1 MTMNIT
7 KTRRFLLAALAAF
20 VTQTAFAAYPEKPV
34 RIIVPFPAGGA
45 ADNAMRVVA
54 LKLSDYWS
62 KPVVIDNRPG
72 VPGLLA
78 AAAAAPDGYTLL
90 LGAGSSIV
98 THPLIN
104 SKLPFDPARDFAPIG
119 RIVANVPVLVVHPS
133 LGVKSVKEL
142 VAMAKK
148 KPGVLNF
155 SSSGHG
161 SPNHLAMELFMA
173 MSDTKMVHVPYKGGA
188 PSVNE
193 LVGGHVQMGINAVP
207 SVISYIKAGKL
218 TALGVASAHR
228 DRSLPEVPTVA
239 EAGVP
244 GFEYEIWYALFAPS
258 RTPADIIAKTS
269 ADLQRA
275 LAEPD
280 VVRKLLEQ
288 GAEPRPSSAQELGQY
303 IKDDTARWAK
313 LIKERNLKID

>member
-1 MTMNIT
+1 MI
-7 KTRRFLLAALAAF
+7 KTRRFLLAALAALSMQA
-20 VTQTAFAAYPEKPV
+20 VFAAYPEKPV

-62 KPVVIDNRPG
+62 KPVIIDNRPG
-72 VPGLLA
+72 VPGLQA
-78 AAAAAPDGYTLL
+78 AALAAPDGYTLL

-104 SKLPFDPARDFAPIG
+104 SKLPFNPTRDFAPIG
-119 RIVANVPVLVVHPS
+119 RVVANVPVLVVHPS
-133 LGVKSVKEL
+133 LGIKSVKEL
-142 VAMAKK
+142 VALAKK
-148 KPGVLNF
+148 NPGTLNF

-193 LVGGHVQMGINAVP
+193 LAGGHVQMGINAVP
-207 SVISYIKAGKL
+207 SVMPYIKAGKL
-218 TALGVASAHR
+218 TPLAVASARR
-228 DRSLPEVPTVA
+228 DRSLPDVPTVA
-239 EAGVP
+239 ESGLP
-244 GFEYEIWYALFAPS
+244 GFEYEIWYAMFAPS
-258 RTPADIIAKTS
+258 RTPANIIAKTS
-269 ADLQRA
+269 TDLQRA

-280 VVRKLLEQ
+280 VVRKLIEQ
-288 GAEPRPSSAQELGQY
+288 GAEPRPSSAQELAQY
-303 IKDDTARWAK
+303 IKDDTARWTK
-313 LIKERNLKID
+313 VIKERNLKID

>member
-1 MTMNIT
+1 MIMI

-20 VTQTAFAAYPEKPV
+20 TTQAAFAAYPDKPV

-62 KPVVIDNRPG
+62 KPVIIDNRPG
-72 VPGLLA
+72 VPGLQA
-78 AAAAAPDGYTLL
+78 AALAAPDGYTLL

-104 SKLPFDPARDFAPIG
+104 SKLPFNPTRDFAPIG
-119 RIVANVPVLVVHPS
+119 RVVANVPVLVVHPS
-133 LGVKSVKEL
+133 LGIKSVKEL
-142 VAMAKK
+142 VALAKK
-148 KPGVLNF
+148 NPGELNF

-193 LVGGHVQMGINAVP
+193 LAGGHVQMGINAVP
-207 SVISYIKAGKL
+207 SVMPYIKAGKL
-218 TALGVASAHR
+218 IPLAVASARR
-228 DRSLPEVPTVA
+228 DRSLPDVPTVA
-239 EAGVP
+239 ESGLP

-258 RTPADIIAKTS
+258 RTPANIIAKTS
-269 ADLQRA
+269 TDLQRA
-275 LAEPD
+275 LADPE
-280 VVRKLLEQ
+280 VARKLIEQ
-288 GAEPRPSSAQELGQY
+288 GAEPRSSSAQELAQY
-303 IKDDTARWAK
+303 IKDDTARWTK
-313 LIKERNLKID
+313 VIKERNLKID

>member
-1 MTMNIT
+1 MI
-7 KTRRFLLAALAAF
+7 KIRRFLLAAFAALA
-20 VTQTAFAAYPEKPV
+20 TQAVLAAYPEKPV

-62 KPVVIDNRPG
+62 TPVIIDNRPG
-72 VPGLLA
+72 VPGLQA

-104 SKLPFDPARDFAPIG
+104 SKLPYEPARDFAPIG
-119 RIVANVPVLVVHPS
+119 QVVANVPVLVVHPA

-142 VAMAKK
+142 VTLAKK
-148 KPGVLNF
+148 KPGELNF

-161 SPNHLAMELFMA
+161 SPNHLTMELFQ
-173 MSDTKMVHVPYKGGA
+173 DTTGTDMVHVPYKGGS

-193 LVGGHVQMGINAVP
+193 LIGGHVQMGVNAVP
-207 SVISYIKAGKL
+207 SVIHHIKSGKL
-218 TALGVASAHR
+218 TALAVTSSRR
-228 DRSLPEVPTVA
+228 DRSLPEVPTMA
-239 EAGVP
+239 ESGVP
-244 GFEYEIWYALFAPS
+244 GFEYEIWYALFAPT

-288 GAEPRPSSAQELGQY
+288 GNEPRSGSARELAQY
-303 IKDDTARWAK
+303 IKEDTARWAK
-313 LIKERNLKID
+313 LIKARNLKIE

>member
-1 MTMNIT
+1 MTMI
-7 KTRRFLLAALAAF
+7 KTRRFLLAALAALT
-20 VTQTAFAAYPEKPV
+20 TQAVFAAYPDKTV

-54 LKLSDYWS
+54 LKLADYWS
-62 KPVVIDNRPG
+62 KPVIIENRPG
-72 VPGLLA
+72 VPGLQA
-78 AAAAAPDGYTLL
+78 AALAAPDGYTLL

-104 SKLPFDPARDFAPIG
+104 SKLPFNPVRDFASIG
-119 RIVANVPVLVVHPS
+119 GVVANVPVLVVHPS
-133 LGVKSVKEL
+133 LGIKSVKEL
-142 VAMAKK
+142 VALAKK
-148 KPGVLNF
+148 NPGTLNF

-161 SPNHLAMELFMA
+161 SPNHLAMELFMS

-193 LVGGHVQMGINAVP
+193 LAGGHVQMGINAVP
-207 SVISYIKAGKL
+207 SVMPYIKAGKL
-218 TALGVASAHR
+218 TALAVASARR

-239 EAGVP
+239 ESGLP

-258 RTPADIIAKTS
+258 RTPTDIIAKTS

-275 LAEPD
+275 LAEPE
-280 VVRKLLEQ
+280 VVRKLIEQ
-288 GAEPRPSSAQELGQY
+288 GNEPRPSSAQELAQY
-303 IKDDTARWAK
+303 IKDDTARWTK
-313 LIKERNLKID
+313 VIKERNLKID

>member
-1 MTMNIT
+1 MI
-7 KTRRFLLAALAAF
+7 KTRRFLLAALAALA
-20 VTQTAFAAYPEKPV
+20 TQAVFAAYPEKPV

-54 LKLSDYWS
+54 LKLSDYWG
-62 KPVVIDNRPG
+62 KPVIIDNRPG
-72 VPGLLA
+72 VPGLQA
-78 AAAAAPDGYTLL
+78 AATATPDGYTLL

-104 SKLPFDPARDFAPIG
+104 SKLPFNPARDFAPIG
-119 RIVANVPVLVVHPS
+119 RVVANVPVLVVHPS

-142 VAMAKK
+142 VALAKK
-148 KPGVLNF
+148 KPDTLHF

-173 MSDTKMVHVPYKGGA
+173 MSDTKMVHIPYKGGS

-193 LVGGHVQMGINAVP
+193 LVGGHVQLGINAVP
-207 SVISYIKAGKL
+207 SVIHHVKTGKL
-218 TALGVASAHR
+218 TALGVASARR
-228 DRSLPEVPTVA
+228 DRSLPDVPTVA
-239 EAGVP
+239 EAGLP

-258 RTPADIIAKTS
+258 RTPADIIARTS

-280 VVRKLLEQ
+280 VVRKLIEQ
-288 GAEPRPSSAQELGQY
+288 GAEPRPSSAQELAQY

>member
-1 MTMNIT
+1 MTQI
-7 KTRRFLLAALAAF
+7 RHLLLCAFIGLVAQSASAAG
-20 VTQTAFAAYPEKPV
+20 YPEKPV

-62 KPVVIDNRPG
+62 KPVIIDNRPG
-72 VPGLLA
+72 VPGLQA
-78 AAAAAPDGYTLL
+78 AATAPPDGYTLL

-104 SKLPFDPARDFAPIG
+104 SKLPYDPARDFAPIG
-119 RIVANVPVLVVHPS
+119 QVVANVPVLVVHPS

-142 VAMAKK
+142 VTLAKK

-161 SPNHLAMELFMA
+161 GPNHLAMELFMA

-193 LVGGHVQMGINAVP
+193 LVGGHVQMGINVVP
-207 SVISYIKAGKL
+207 SVIQHIKTGKL
-218 TALGVASAHR
+218 TALAVASARR

-239 EAGVP
+239 ESGLPGVE
-244 GFEYEIWYALFAPS
+244 FEAWYALFAPS

-269 ADLQRA
+269 SDLQRA

-280 VVRKLLEQ
+280 VVRKLVEQ
-288 GAEPRPSSAQELGQY
+288 GNEPRPGSAQELAQY
-303 IKDDTARWAK
+303 IKEDTARWAK

>member
-1 MTMNIT
+1 MI
-7 KTRRFLLAALAAF
+7 KIRRFLLAAFAALATQAVSAAF
-20 VTQTAFAAYPEKPV
+20 PEKPV
-34 RIIVPFPAGGA
+34 RIVVPFPAGGA

-62 KPVVIDNRPG
+62 KPVIIDNRPG
-72 VPGLLA
+72 VPGLQA
-78 AAAAAPDGYTLL
+78 AATATPDGYTLL

-104 SKLPFDPARDFAPIG
+104 AKLPYDPARDFAPIG
-119 RIVANVPVLVVHPS
+119 QVVANVPVLVVHPS
-133 LGVKSVKEL
+133 LGVKSIKEL
-142 VAMAKK
+142 VALAKK
-148 KPGVLNF
+148 NPGELNF

-161 SPNHLAMELFMA
+161 SPNHLSMELFMD
-173 MSDTKMVHVPYKGGA
+173 MSDTRMVHVPYKGGA

-207 SVISYIKAGKL
+207 SVIHHIKSGKL
-218 TALGVASAHR
+218 TALAVTSARR
-228 DRSLPEVPTVA
+228 DRSLSEVPTGA
-239 EAGVP
+239 ESGLP

-275 LAEPD
+275 LAEPA

-288 GAEPRPSSAQELGQY
+288 GNEPRPSSAQELAQY
-303 IKDDTARWAK
+303 IKEDTARWTR
-313 LIKERNLKID
+313 LIKARNLKID

>member
-1 MTMNIT
+1 MTMI
-7 KTRRFLLAALAAF
+7 KTRRFLLAALAALT
-20 VTQTAFAAYPEKPV
+20 TQAVFAAYPDKPV

-62 KPVVIDNRPG
+62 KPVIIENRPG
-72 VPGLLA
+72 VPGLQA
-78 AAAAAPDGYTLL
+78 AAMAAPDGYTLL

-104 SKLPFDPARDFAPIG
+104 SKLPFNPSRDFAPIG
-119 RIVANVPVLVVHPS
+119 RVVANVPILVVHPS
-133 LGVKSVKEL
+133 LGIKSVKEL
-142 VAMAKK
+142 VALAKK
-148 KPGVLNF
+148 NPGTLNF

-193 LVGGHVQMGINAVP
+193 LAGGHVQMGVNAVP
-207 SVISYIKAGKL
+207 SVMPYIKAGKL
-218 TALGVASAHR
+218 TALAVASARR
-228 DRSLPEVPTVA
+228 DRSLPDVPTVA
-239 EAGVP
+239 ESGLP

-258 RTPADIIAKTS
+258 RTPTDIIAKTS

-280 VVRKLLEQ
+280 VVRKLIEQ
-288 GAEPRPSSAQELGQY
+288 GNEPRPSSAQDLAQY
-303 IKDDTARWAK
+303 IKDDTARWTK
-313 LIKERNLKID
+313 VIKERNLKID

>member
-1 MTMNIT
+1 MSMI
-7 KTRRFLLAALAAF
+7 KTRRFLLAALAALS
-20 VTQTAFAAYPEKPV
+20 TQAVFAAYPDKPV

-62 KPVVIDNRPG
+62 KPVIIDNRPG
-72 VPGLLA
+72 VPGLQA
-78 AAAAAPDGYTLL
+78 AALAAPDGYTLL

-104 SKLPFDPARDFAPIG
+104 SKLPFNPSRDFAPIG
-119 RIVANVPVLVVHPS
+119 RVVANVPVLVVHPS
-133 LGVKSVKEL
+133 LGIKSVKEL
-142 VAMAKK
+142 VALAKK
-148 KPGVLNF
+148 HPGELNF

-193 LVGGHVQMGINAVP
+193 LAGGHVQMGINAVP
-207 SVISYIKAGKL
+207 SVMPYIKAGKL
-218 TALGVASAHR
+218 IPLAVASARR
-228 DRSLPEVPTVA
+228 DRSLPDVPTVA
-239 EAGVP
+239 ESGLP

-258 RTPADIIAKTS
+258 RTPANIIAKTS
-269 ADLQRA
+269 TDLQRA
-275 LAEPD
+275 LADPE
-280 VVRKLLEQ
+280 VARKLIEQ
-288 GAEPRPSSAQELGQY
+288 GAEPRPSSAQELAQY
-303 IKDDTARWAK
+303 IKDDTARWTK
-313 LIKERNLKID
+313 VIKERNLKID

>member
-1 MTMNIT
+1 MI
-7 KTRRFLLAALAAF
+7 KTRRFLLAAFAALA
-20 VTQTAFAAYPEKPV
+20 TQAVFAAYPDKPV

-62 KPVVIDNRPG
+62 KPVIIDNRPG
-72 VPGLLA
+72 VPGLQA

-104 SKLPFDPARDFAPIG
+104 TKLPFDPTRDFAPIG
-119 RIVANVPVLVVHPS
+119 RVVANMPVLVVHPS

-142 VAMAKK
+142 VTLAKK

-173 MSDTKMVHVPYKGGA
+173 MSDTKMVHIPYKGGS

-193 LVGGHVQMGINAVP
+193 LLGGHVQMGINAVP
-207 SVISYIKAGKL
+207 SVIQHIKTGKL
-218 TALGVASAHR
+218 TALAVASARR
-228 DRSLPEVPTVA
+228 DRALPEVPTVA
-239 EAGVP
+239 ESGLP

-258 RTPADIIAKTS
+258 RTPADIITKTS

-280 VVRKLLEQ
+280 VVRKLVEQ
-288 GAEPRPSSAQELGQY
+288 GAEPRPSSAQELAQY

>member
-1 MTMNIT
+1 MI
-7 KTRRFLLAALAAF
+7 KTRRFLLAALAALS
-20 VTQTAFAAYPEKPV
+20 TQAAFAAYPDKPV

-62 KPVVIDNRPG
+62 KPVIIDNRPG
-72 VPGLLA
+72 VPGLQA
-78 AAAAAPDGYTLL
+78 AALAAPDGYTLL

-104 SKLPFDPARDFAPIG
+104 SKLPFNPTRDFAPIG
-119 RIVANVPVLVVHPS
+119 RVVANVPVLVVHPS
-133 LGVKSVKEL
+133 LGIKSVKEL
-142 VAMAKK
+142 VALAKK
-148 KPGVLNF
+148 NPGELNF

-193 LVGGHVQMGINAVP
+193 LAGGHVQMGINAVP
-207 SVISYIKAGKL
+207 SVMPYIKAGKL
-218 TALGVASAHR
+218 TPLAVASARR
-228 DRSLPEVPTVA
+228 DRSLPDVPTVA
-239 EAGVP
+239 ESGVP

-258 RTPADIIAKTS
+258 RTPANIIAKTS
-269 ADLQRA
+269 TDLQRA
-275 LAEPD
+275 LADPE
-280 VVRKLLEQ
+280 VVRKLIEQ
-288 GAEPRPSSAQELGQY
+288 GAEPRPSSAQELAQY
-303 IKDDTARWAK
+303 IKDDTARWTK
-313 LIKERNLKID
+313 VIKERNLKID